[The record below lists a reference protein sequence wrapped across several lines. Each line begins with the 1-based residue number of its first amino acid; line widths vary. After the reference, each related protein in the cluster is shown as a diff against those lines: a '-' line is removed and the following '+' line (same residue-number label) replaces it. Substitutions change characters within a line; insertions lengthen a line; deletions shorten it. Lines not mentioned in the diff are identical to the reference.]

1 MGRKPVL
8 VAALAAALLLS
19 GCSAE
24 PVVDEAANAASACLR
39 VAGTTS
45 AYNKALGAEQT
56 VDEVVQMSVRDVE
69 EFDGADGV
77 IAHDVR
83 GVAQVLIGTGERTV
97 AWRCFSKLTEGKR
110 HSVMLSWV

>member
-1 MGRKPVL
+1 M
-8 VAALAAALLLS
+8 AAALLLG

-69 EFDGADGV
+69 QFDAAHGV

-83 GVAQVLIGTGERTV
+83 GVAQVLIGSAERAV
-97 AWRCFSKLTEGKR
+97 AWRCFSKLVEGKR
-110 HSVMLSWV
+110 HTVMLSWV